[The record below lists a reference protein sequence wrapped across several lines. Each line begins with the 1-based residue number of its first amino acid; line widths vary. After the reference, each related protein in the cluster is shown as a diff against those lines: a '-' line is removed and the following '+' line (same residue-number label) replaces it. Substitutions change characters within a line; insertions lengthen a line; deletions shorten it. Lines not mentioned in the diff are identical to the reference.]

1 MSCGPIVHGRP
12 AHRLQCFSSC
22 PEQERCWRPVSICIT
37 TSAWV
42 RSFNTSTN
50 VQPIAFI
57 RRSRGPSA
65 KQKSIL
71 ANIGKLPLILGM
83 VILVFLFHLICIN
96 YMQFIYCLPAACRRL
111 VGSPPLVLE
120 KNLNAS
126 LRSVFV
132 STNLPCA
139 FLHNRYG
146 TFDTSAQSTSA
157 SASLKFKSKSLPTH
171 WGIILIEARKQKRIH
186 QQVGQWEKYVENN
199 SSGYW

>member
-1 MSCGPIVHGRP
+1 M
-12 AHRLQCFSSC
+12 
-22 PEQERCWRPVSICIT
+22 EY
-37 TSAWV
+37 
-42 RSFNTSTN
+42 
-50 VQPIAFI
+50 
-57 RRSRGPSA
+57 
-65 KQKSIL
+65 KL

-186 QQVGQWEKYVENN
+186 QQVGQ
-199 SSGYW
+199 